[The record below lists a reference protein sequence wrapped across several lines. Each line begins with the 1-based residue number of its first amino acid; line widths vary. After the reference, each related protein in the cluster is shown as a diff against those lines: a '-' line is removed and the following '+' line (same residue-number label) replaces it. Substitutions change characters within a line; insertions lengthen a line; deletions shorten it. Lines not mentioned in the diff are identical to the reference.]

1 MKELRR
7 SATDCKL
14 FGVCGGLAEYFNI
27 DSNLIRLI
35 WVGISLF
42 AGMGVLLYFIA
53 AVIMPKADTG
63 ERDLKDVLHPE
74 DSGKNTSD

>member
-27 DSNLIRLI
+27 EKTTVYKRKNRALDRLT
-35 WVGISLF
+35 
-42 AGMGVLLYFIA
+42 VLLF
-53 AVIMPKADTG
+53 
-63 ERDLKDVLHPE
+63 
-74 DSGKNTSD
+74 GKV